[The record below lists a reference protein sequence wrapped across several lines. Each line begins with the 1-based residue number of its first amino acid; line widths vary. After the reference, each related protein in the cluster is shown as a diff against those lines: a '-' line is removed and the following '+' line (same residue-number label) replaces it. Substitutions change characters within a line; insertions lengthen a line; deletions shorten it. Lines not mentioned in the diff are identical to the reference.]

1 MLQNPKFTT
10 DDPAALR
17 ALVDGYPWATL
28 VSATD
33 DGLAA
38 SHYPMLWE
46 DRDDDAMSLVTHL
59 GRPDELNHRLDGS
72 DVLVIV
78 QGPHAYISTSW
89 YPEGQFVPTWNHVS
103 AHLTCRPEVL
113 SAEENYA
120 VLSRLVEH
128 FEGTGDG
135 ARLLPAYDGPAR
147 AIARGTVGVRLHVQ
161 EPPHGREAEPEQAAG
176 GRRQAGRGARTAA
189 VRPARS
195 ARGRDAAG
203 EPGLT
208 GRRPYLPLRAPTPLA

>member
-1 MLQNPKFTT
+1 MLQNPKFAT

-28 VSATD
+28 VSSTD
-33 DGLAA
+33 SGLAA

-46 DRDDDAMSLVTHL
+46 DRGDDAISLVTHL

-113 SAEENYA
+113 TAEENYA
-120 VLSRLVEH
+120 VLCRLVEH
-128 FEGTGDG
+128 FEGTGEG
-135 ARLLPAYDGPAR
+135 ARLLPAFDGPAR
-147 AIARGTVGVRLHVQ
+147 AVARGTVGVRLHVESFRMVEKLSQ
-161 EPPHGREAEPEQAAG
+161 NKPPEVVERLVEELEQRPFDLHAALAAEM
-176 GRRQAGRGARTAA
+176 RRAN
-189 VRPARS
+189 
-195 ARGRDAAG
+195 
-203 EPGLT
+203 
-208 GRRPYLPLRAPTPLA
+208 LA

>member
-1 MLQNPKFTT
+1 VLQNPNFATT
-10 DDPAALR
+10 DPAALR
-17 ALVDGYPWATL
+17 ALVEGNPWATL
-28 VSATD
+28 VTSTD

-46 DRDDDAMSLVTHL
+46 ERTDDAMSLVTHL

-78 QGPHAYISTSW
+78 QGPHAYISTRW
-89 YPEGQFVPTWNHVS
+89 YPEGQFAPTWNHVS

-113 SAEENYA
+113 SAEENFA

-128 FEGTGDG
+128 FEGTGEG

-147 AIARGTVGVRLHVQ
+147 AMARGTVGVRLHVRSFRMVEKLSQ
-161 EPPHGREAEPEQAAG
+161 NKPAEVVATVIEELERHPQDMNAALAAQM
-176 GRRQAGRGARTAA
+176 RRAN
-189 VRPARS
+189 PA
-195 ARGRDAAG
+195 
-203 EPGLT
+203 
-208 GRRPYLPLRAPTPLA
+208 

>member
-1 MLQNPKFTT
+1 MLQNPKFATQ
-10 DDPAALR
+10 DAAALR

-46 DRDDDAMSLVTHL
+46 ERADDAMSLVTHL

-72 DVLVIV
+72 DVLVVV

-120 VLSRLVEH
+120 VLGRLVEH
-128 FEGTGDG
+128 FEGTGAG

-147 AIARGTVGVRLHVQ
+147 AMARGTVGVRLHVRSFRMVEKLSQ
-161 EPPHGREAEPEQAAG
+161 NKPPEVVEKVVE
-176 GRRQAGRGARTAA
+176 
-189 VRPARS
+189 
-195 ARGRDAAG
+195 
-203 EPGLT
+203 ELE
-208 GRRPYLPLRAPTPLA
+208 RRPYDLHAALAAEMRRANLT